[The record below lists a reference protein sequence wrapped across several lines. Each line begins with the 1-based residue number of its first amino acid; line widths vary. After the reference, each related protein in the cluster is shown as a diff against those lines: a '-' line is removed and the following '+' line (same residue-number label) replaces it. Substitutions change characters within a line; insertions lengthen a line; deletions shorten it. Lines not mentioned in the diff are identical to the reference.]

1 MYINF
6 ISISILLEYR
16 SSNLIVEAIAFMVKE
31 ALSSDDIALTP
42 DISHL
47 IIEDD
52 TPVDNFRSEKQ
63 QRLLTEVLYS
73 SWLTPTGS
81 KTFIIAA
88 NVGVFYGIGLPPLV
102 PDVFLSLDVTMPED
116 WQQKKNRT
124 YFVWEFGKAPDVV
137 IEIVSNREGNE
148 LGSKLRDY
156 ARMGAG
162 YYVVF
167 DPLQLL
173 GNEILRTYQLV
184 VKRYVEMETFWLEE
198 VGLGLTL
205 WEGVFEG
212 KQDIWLRWCDK
223 VGNILPTGLERAQ
236 QAEQRAETAEQRAE
250 QLAAQLRSLG
260 IDPDQ
265 LPN

>member
-1 MYINF
+1 M
-6 ISISILLEYR
+6 
-16 SSNLIVEAIAFMVKE
+16 VQEAFSA
-31 ALSSDDIALTP
+31 DIAPTP
-42 DISHL
+42 DISQL

-73 SWLTPTGS
+73 SWVPPTDS
-81 KTFIIAA
+81 QTFIAA
-88 NVGVFYGIGLPPLV
+88 TNVGVFYNIGLPPLV
-102 PDVFLSLDVTMPED
+102 PDVFLSLDTSMPED
-116 WQQKKNRT
+116 WREKKNRT
-124 YFVWEFGKAPDVV
+124 YFIWEFGKAPDVV
-137 IEIVSNREGNE
+137 IEIVSNREVNE

-156 ARMGAG
+156 ARMAVG

-167 DPLQLL
+167 DPLQIL
-173 GNEILRTYQLV
+173 GDKILRTYQLAV
-184 VKRYVEMETFWLEE
+184 RRYVEMETFWLEE

-205 WEGVFEG
+205 WEGLFEG

-223 VGNILPTGLERAQ
+223 EGNILPTGAERAHT
-236 QAEQRAETAEQRAE
+236 AEERAHTAEQRAE
-250 QLAAQLRSLG
+250 QLAAQLKALG

>member
-1 MYINF
+1 MIQEAV
-6 ISISILLEYR
+6 SAD
-16 SSNLIVEAIAFMVKE
+16 IVP
-31 ALSSDDIALTP
+31 SP
-42 DISHL
+42 DISQL
-47 IIEDD
+47 IIEDEKS
-52 TPVDNFRSEKQ
+52 VDNFLSEKQ
-63 QRLLTEVLYS
+63 QRLLAEVLYS
-73 SWLTPTGS
+73 SWLPPTDS
-81 KTFIIAA
+81 RTFIAAA

-116 WQQKKNRT
+116 WREKKNRT

-148 LGSKLRDY
+148 LGSKLTDY
-156 ARMGAG
+156 ARMAAG

-167 DPLQLL
+167 DPLQVL
-173 GNEILRTYQLV
+173 GEEKLRTYQLAV
-184 VKRYVEMETFWLEE
+184 RRYVEMENSWLEE

-223 VGNILPTGLERAQ
+223 EGNVLPTGAERAI
-236 QAEQRAETAEQRAE
+236 QAEQRAEQAEQRAQSAEQRAE
-250 QLAAQLRSLG
+250 QLAAQLRALG

-265 LPN
+265 LPS

>member
-1 MYINF
+1 
-6 ISISILLEYR
+6 
-16 SSNLIVEAIAFMVKE
+16 MVKE
-31 ALSSDDIALTP
+31 ALSSDDIAPAP
-42 DISHL
+42 DISQL
-47 IIEDD
+47 VIEDD

-73 SWLTPTGS
+73 SWLPPTGS
-81 KTFIIAA
+81 ETFIAAA
-88 NVGVFYGIGLPPLV
+88 NVGVFYNVGLPPLV
-102 PDVFLSLDVTMPED
+102 PDVFLSLDTSMPED
-116 WQQKKNRT
+116 WREKKNRT
-124 YFVWEFGKAPDVV
+124 YFTWEFGKAPDVV

-156 ARMGAG
+156 ARMGVW

-173 GNEILRTYQLV
+173 GEQILRNYQLV
-184 VKRYVEMETFWLEE
+184 MKRYVEMETFWLAE
-198 VGLGLTL
+198 VGLGVTL

-212 KQDIWLRWCDK
+212 KQDIWLRWCDQE
-223 VGNILPTGLERAQ
+223 GNVLPTGAERAK
-236 QAEQRAETAEQRAE
+236 QAEQRAQTAEQRAE
-250 QLAAQLRSLG
+250 QLAAQLRALG